1 MYEKKI
7 LFNIDCCIKVTMKVI
22 GGKSE
27 ILRAIYRIINLSLRL
42 RAVVAISLN

>member
-22 GGKSE
+22 GGKWKF
-27 ILRAIYRIINLSLRL
+27 ATIYFIVPTVLYN
-42 RAVVAISLN
+42 

>member
-22 GGKSE
+22 GGKWKFYRP
-27 ILRAIYRIINLSLRL
+27 IDRIINLSLRL
-42 RAVVAISLN
+42 WPAVALS